1 MLKIVLGL
9 VAVLAIIGAGTAVCL
24 TGSESP
30 EMDDTSTNKPPLTMS
45 QKIDML
51 QERVDALITQM
62 QTYEYKISQLQKSL
76 DAAYSRIAELEKGK

>member
-51 QERVDALITQM
+51 L
-62 QTYEYKISQLQKSL
+62 
-76 DAAYSRIAELEKGK
+76 